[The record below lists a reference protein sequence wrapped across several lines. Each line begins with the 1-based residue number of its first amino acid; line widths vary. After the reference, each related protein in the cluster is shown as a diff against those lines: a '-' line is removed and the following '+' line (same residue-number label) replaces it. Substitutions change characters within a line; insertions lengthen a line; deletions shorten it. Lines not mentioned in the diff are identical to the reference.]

1 MNIIKKLVISVALLV
16 SFTAAL
22 ISTSIAGDN
31 IHPNDAAR
39 FMAGMD
45 VSASSPLAK
54 YTKTKTWQYHSKQF
68 NKAWKKVEAQKLSEA
83 KSWASQNL
91 TKSSSAMFYMF
102 SGPDFLYA
110 NTFYPNAKTYILTGL
125 EPVGTIPSARRLSNS
140 GNLSNLRG
148 SMNTLLNYSFFITK
162 HMKSQLNTGFK
173 GTVPVILVFMARSGK
188 TIEDISYVKLDGKGG
203 VVPYTKGRRT
213 GVKITFSSGAG
224 PKQTAYYFSTDLSN
238 NGFRKSGLKEFA
250 AKMGKGDALVKSAS
264 YLMHLSGF
272 SKVRNFLLENTN
284 TIVQDPSGIPLR
296 YFDQKGW
303 NLRPHGRYKGPIPIF
318 KQHYQRDLIKFFK
331 KSNPEKLKFG
341 IGYRWR
347 LHETNILLAK
357 KK

>member
-1 MNIIKKLVISVALLV
+1 MNIIKKLAISVALFV
-16 SFTAAL
+16 SFTAAI
-22 ISTSIAGDN
+22 ISSSIADDN

-39 FMAGMD
+39 FLAGLD
-45 VSASSPLAK
+45 VSPSSPLAK
-54 YTKTKTWQYHSKQF
+54 YTKSKTWQFHSKQF
-68 NKAWKKVEAQKLSEA
+68 DRAWAKVEAQKLNEA
-83 KSWASQNL
+83 KSWAGQNL

-125 EPVGTIPSARRLSNS
+125 EPVGTIPSARRLANS
-140 GNLSNLRG
+140 GNLSNLRS

-162 HMKSQLNTGFK
+162 HMKTQLNSGFK

-188 TIEDISYVKLDGKGG
+188 TIKDVSYVTLDGKGG

-213 GVKITFSSGAG
+213 GVKITFSGGAG
-224 PKQTAYYFSTDLSN
+224 GDQTAYYFSTDLSN

-250 AKMGKGDALVKSAS
+250 EKLGKGDALVKSAS
-264 YLMHLSGF
+264 YLMHLGSF
-272 SKVRNFLLENTN
+272 SKVRNFLLENAN

-296 YFDQKGW
+296 YFDKKGW
-303 NLRPHGRYKGPIPIF
+303 DLSPHGRYLGPIPIF
-318 KQHYQRDLIKFFK
+318 KHHYQRDLVKFFK
-331 KSNPEKLKFG
+331 QSNPEKLKFG